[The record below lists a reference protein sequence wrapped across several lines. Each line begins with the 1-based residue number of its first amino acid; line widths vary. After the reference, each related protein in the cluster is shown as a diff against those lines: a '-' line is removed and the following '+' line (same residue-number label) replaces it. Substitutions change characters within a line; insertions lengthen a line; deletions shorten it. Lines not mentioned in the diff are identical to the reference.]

1 MAGPDRP
8 NRIPICIIYYLI
20 PTYIIDDPSS
30 NIRLSSK
37 KEWSNDGSQSADAEQ
52 AKMLNNLLK
61 SLSPAD
67 TAKLN
72 QILNDQEATSRV
84 LSTPQAQELLKN

>member
-1 MAGPDRP
+1 MAVNPP
-8 NRIPICIIYYLI
+8 N
-20 PTYIIDDPSS
+20 
-30 NIRLSSK
+30 
-37 KEWSNDGSQSADAEQ
+37 AEQ

-84 LSTPQAQELLKN
+84 LSTPQAQEL

>member
-1 MAGPDRP
+1 MAVNPP
-8 NRIPICIIYYLI
+8 N
-20 PTYIIDDPSS
+20 
-30 NIRLSSK
+30 
-37 KEWSNDGSQSADAEQ
+37 AEQ

-84 LSTPQAQELLKN
+84 LSTPRAQELLKKLTGKG

>member
-1 MAGPDRP
+1 MAVNPP
-8 NRIPICIIYYLI
+8 N
-20 PTYIIDDPSS
+20 
-30 NIRLSSK
+30 
-37 KEWSNDGSQSADAEQ
+37 AEQ

-84 LSTPQAQELLKN
+84 LSTPQAQELLKELTGKG

>member
-1 MAGPDRP
+1 MAVNPP
-8 NRIPICIIYYLI
+8 N
-20 PTYIIDDPSS
+20 
-30 NIRLSSK
+30 
-37 KEWSNDGSQSADAEQ
+37 AEQ

-84 LSTPQAQELLKN
+84 LRTPQAQELLKKLTGKG

>member
-1 MAGPDRP
+1 MAVNPP
-8 NRIPICIIYYLI
+8 N
-20 PTYIIDDPSS
+20 
-30 NIRLSSK
+30 
-37 KEWSNDGSQSADAEQ
+37 AEQ

-84 LSTPQAQELLKN
+84 LSTPQAQEPLKKLTGKG

>member
-1 MAGPDRP
+1 
-8 NRIPICIIYYLI
+8 
-20 PTYIIDDPSS
+20 
-30 NIRLSSK
+30 
-37 KEWSNDGSQSADAEQ
+37 
-52 AKMLNNLLK
+52 MLNNLLK

-84 LSTPQAQELLKN
+84 LSTPQAQELLKKLTGKG

>member
-1 MAGPDRP
+1 MAVNPP
-8 NRIPICIIYYLI
+8 N
-20 PTYIIDDPSS
+20 
-30 NIRLSSK
+30 
-37 KEWSNDGSQSADAEQ
+37 AEQ

-84 LSTPQAQELLKN
+84 LSTPQAQELLKQLTGKG

>member
-1 MAGPDRP
+1 MAVNPP
-8 NRIPICIIYYLI
+8 N
-20 PTYIIDDPSS
+20 
-30 NIRLSSK
+30 
-37 KEWSNDGSQSADAEQ
+37 AEQ

-84 LSTPQAQELLKN
+84 LSTPQTQELLKKLTGKG

>member
-1 MAGPDRP
+1 MAVNPP
-8 NRIPICIIYYLI
+8 N
-20 PTYIIDDPSS
+20 
-30 NIRLSSK
+30 
-37 KEWSNDGSQSADAEQ
+37 AEQ

-84 LSTPQAQELLKN
+84 LSTPQAQGLLKKLAGKG

>member
-1 MAGPDRP
+1 MAVNPP
-8 NRIPICIIYYLI
+8 N
-20 PTYIIDDPSS
+20 
-30 NIRLSSK
+30 
-37 KEWSNDGSQSADAEQ
+37 AEQ

-84 LSTPQAQELLKN
+84 LSTPQAQELLKKLTGQGLNPRSPRKPHGTSRKEGTRWTT

>member
-1 MAGPDRP
+1 MAVNPP
-8 NRIPICIIYYLI
+8 N
-20 PTYIIDDPSS
+20 
-30 NIRLSSK
+30 
-37 KEWSNDGSQSADAEQ
+37 AEQ

-72 QILNDQEATSRV
+72 QILNDKEATSRV
-84 LSTPQAQELLKN
+84 LSTPQAQELLKNLTGKG

>member
-1 MAGPDRP
+1 MAVNPP
-8 NRIPICIIYYLI
+8 
-20 PTYIIDDPSS
+20 
-30 NIRLSSK
+30 K
-37 KEWSNDGSQSADAEQ
+37 AEQ

-84 LSTPQAQELLKN
+84 LSTPQAQELLKKLTGKG

>member
-1 MAGPDRP
+1 MAVNPP
-8 NRIPICIIYYLI
+8 N
-20 PTYIIDDPSS
+20 
-30 NIRLSSK
+30 
-37 KEWSNDGSQSADAEQ
+37 AEQ

-84 LSTPQAQELLKN
+84 LSTPQAQELLKKLTGQG

>member
-1 MAGPDRP
+1 MTNQTISACHQKRSGRTMAVNPP
-8 NRIPICIIYYLI
+8 N
-20 PTYIIDDPSS
+20 
-30 NIRLSSK
+30 
-37 KEWSNDGSQSADAEQ
+37 AEQ

-72 QILNDQEATSRV
+72 QILNDKEATSRV
-84 LSTPQAQELLKN
+84 LSTPQAQELLKKLTGKG

>member
-20 PTYIIDDPSS
+20 PTYIIDDPSV
-30 NIRLSSK
+30 NPP
-37 KEWSNDGSQSADAEQ
+37 NAEQ

-72 QILNDQEATSRV
+72 QILNDKEATSRV
-84 LSTPQAQELLKN
+84 LSTPQAQELLKKLTGKG

>member
-1 MAGPDRP
+1 MAVNPP
-8 NRIPICIIYYLI
+8 N
-20 PTYIIDDPSS
+20 
-30 NIRLSSK
+30 
-37 KEWSNDGSQSADAEQ
+37 ADQ

-84 LSTPQAQELLKN
+84 LCTRQAQELLKKLTGKG

>member
-1 MAGPDRP
+1 MAVNPP
-8 NRIPICIIYYLI
+8 N
-20 PTYIIDDPSS
+20 
-30 NIRLSSK
+30 
-37 KEWSNDGSQSADAEQ
+37 AEQ

-72 QILNDQEATSRV
+72 QILNDKEATSRV
-84 LSTPQAQELLKN
+84 LSTPQAQELLKKLIGKG

>member
-1 MAGPDRP
+1 MAVNPP
-8 NRIPICIIYYLI
+8 N
-20 PTYIIDDPSS
+20 
-30 NIRLSSK
+30 
-37 KEWSNDGSQSADAEQ
+37 AEQ

-72 QILNDQEATSRV
+72 QILNDKEATSRV
-84 LSTPQAQELLKN
+84 LSTPQAQELLEKLTGKG